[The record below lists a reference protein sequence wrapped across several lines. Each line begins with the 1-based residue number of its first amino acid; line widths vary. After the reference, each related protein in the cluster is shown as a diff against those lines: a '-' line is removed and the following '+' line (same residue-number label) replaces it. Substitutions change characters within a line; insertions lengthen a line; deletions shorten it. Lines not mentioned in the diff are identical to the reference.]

1 MMKHILTLALALAV
15 GGIVSAQTPK
25 SVEDTTGGN
34 PIFIEVEQD
43 PEFPGGIDSLISFLA
58 RNLKW
63 PCKSSDC
70 DCFGKVYVT
79 FIIEE
84 DGSITN
90 GEILRDLCPSC
101 CTFGEEALRVV
112 GLMPKWKPGL
122 VNGVPVRVRFN
133 LPVNFTLR

>member
-43 PEFPGGIDSLISFLA
+43 PEFPGGMDSLYSFLA
-58 RNLKW
+58 HHLKW
-63 PCKSSDC
+63 PCKNDC

-79 FIIEE
+79 FIVEE

-112 GLMPKWKPGL
+112 GLMPKWNPGL
-122 VNGVPVRVRFN
+122 VNGVPVRVRYN

>member
-1 MMKHILTLALALAV
+1 MKHILTLAMALAV

-43 PEFPGGIDSLISFLA
+43 PEFPGGIDSLCSFLA

-63 PCKSSDC
+63 PCKNDC

-101 CTFGEEALRVV
+101 CPFGEEALRVV
-112 GLMPKWKPGL
+112 GLMPKWNPGL

-133 LPVNFTLR
+133 LPINFTLR

>member
-1 MMKHILTLALALAV
+1 MMKHILTLAMALAV

-34 PIFIEVEQD
+34 PIFIEVEQN
-43 PEFPGGIDSLISFLA
+43 PEFPGGIDSLYSFLA

-63 PCKSSDC
+63 PCKFVDC

-79 FIIEE
+79 FIVEE
-84 DGSITN
+84 DGSLTH
-90 GEILRDLCPSC
+90 GEILRDLCPGC
-101 CTFGEEALRVV
+101 CAFGEEALRVV

-122 VNGVPVRVRFN
+122 VNGVPVRVRYN
-133 LPVNFTLR
+133 LPVNFILR